1 MKDVRDIVRRYL
13 VKNGHDGLC
22 SEDCWCRVDGLMPCD
37 DTTADCQPARAWRC
51 PLCDETVY
59 APADERRPRCWECGS
74 ELEEEDQ

>member
-37 DTTADCQPARAWRC
+37 DTTADCQPARAWHC
-51 PLCDETVY
+51 PLCDSPLAKLVELFSSALMATVY
-59 APADERRPRCWECGS
+59 LQIRRVT
-74 ELEEEDQ
+74 